1 MRLSRAPRVFHP
13 RPGYPVHMPSDDR
26 EGRPRRRRGD
36 SLRYMAI
43 LRAGHDFGLTH
54 EEMLAIA
61 GPFRAARP
69 RCEELADALA
79 DIILA
84 RATTA

>member
-1 MRLSRAPRVFHP
+1 MRSGPPRQ
-13 RPGYPVHMPSDDR
+13 GYSKPMPSDSGG
-26 EGRPRRRRGD
+26 EAAQARRGD

-43 LRAGHDFGLTH
+43 LRAGHAFGLKH
-54 EEMLAIA
+54 EEITAVA

-79 DIILA
+79 DLILA
-84 RATTA
+84 RTSAA